1 MLRTRSVW
9 VADGLAEVEITGAHT
24 QFFDKFNI
32 RYEIFQVIKCI
43 WSNQIYRMRL
53 SQEAKYARG
62 NVLLP
67 SFSTLTCDR
76 QNLEFFVRFVN
87 LLLNDVTFVLDE
99 SLTAFG
105 KIHRL
110 QKELEDGSLAANV
123 RTEREEQLTTAQSMA
138 KGYMQLTNETVSM
151 LKLFTEA
158 LADSFTMPEI
168 VQRLADML
176 DYNVDAMVGPKSR
189 DLKVQNPEQYGFQ
202 PRILLSELV
211 DVYLNLGGRSNF
223 VEAVARDGRSY
234 KPANFEKAHAILS
247 KWGLKSS
254 IELGAWSAL
263 AEKIRRAKEADD
275 QAEED
280 LGEIPEEFL
289 GRFVCLFVCLGGFF
303 WEAWQM
309 GRGLRRSANR
319 TSDQTRSCTRSWRI
333 RSSCLRRRCLS
344 IDRRS
349 APIYSAIR
357 TIRSIGCR

>member
-1 MLRTRSVW
+1 M
-9 VADGLAEVEITGAHT
+9 
-24 QFFDKFNI
+24 
-32 RYEIFQVIKCI
+32 
-43 WSNQIYRMRL
+43 
-53 SQEAKYARG
+53 
-62 NVLLP
+62 
-67 SFSTLTCDR
+67 
-76 QNLEFFVRFVN
+76 RFVN

-110 QKELEDGSLAANV
+110 QKELEDGGSGSGSSSSSSSMAANV
-123 RTEREEQLTTAQSMA
+123 RTEKEEQLVAAQSMA

-189 DLKVQNPEQYGFQ
+189 DLKVQNPDQYGFQ

-211 DVYLNLGGRSNF
+211 DVYLNLGGRSTF
-223 VEAVARDGRSY
+223 VDAVARDGRSY

-254 IELGAWSAL
+254 VELAAWSAL

-289 GRFVCLFVCLGGFF
+289 GRFILCGFRSLGFWFLVFWCFVLGGIFSL
-303 WEAWQM
+303 EACQM
-309 GRGLRRSANR
+309 ELRSA
-319 TSDQTRSCTRSWRI
+319 TADLPDQTRSCTRSWRI
-333 RSSCLRRRCLS
+333 RSSCRRPRFLS
-344 IDRRS
+344 IDRPS
-349 APIYSAIR
+349 APICSAIR
-357 TIRSIGCR
+357 TTRSIGCR